1 VPSAPGAAAT
11 PDTAA
16 AADTA
21 ALTTPVPPAP
31 FLKVRFTGPSWV
43 EVKDAEGKVLLSQHS
58 AAGAEHVV
66 EGTPPFYVVIGD
78 TTKAAVEVRG
88 ESYDLAPH
96 TRQNVARFTVN

>member
-1 VPSAPGAAAT
+1 
-11 PDTAA
+11 
-16 AADTA
+16 
-21 ALTTPVPPAP
+21 
-31 FLKVRFTGPSWV
+31 LKVRFSGPSWV

-58 AAGAEHVV
+58 TAGAEHVI

-88 ESYDLAPH
+88 ENYDLAPY